1 MEEALEDS
9 GLDLID
15 QEAKLESMYVFG
27 KSDLGVEKDN
37 FYVEKKYVM
46 PEGGRD
52 LSYVALENVL
62 LFKQV
67 ILGVV
72 YTFVAFFMMFLV
84 VNMVRDEET
93 GLRPKWL
100 TTPMSRFQILLGE
113 YLSIVIGSM
122 PMILMMTIIQ
132 SFYEEKT
139 AFFLLAN
146 VLYAMA
152 YGGLLLM
159 IGKLFRKVTVYVV
172 ITSAIIIILGIVSGS
187 FFLIDTS
194 GSGLLALTSFIPTYK
209 LLGEVVAVKLISAT
223 LPSVSYCLYMII
235 YSLVALIFSGLIE
248 WFKPK
253 SLSQ

>member
-1 MEEALEDS
+1 
-9 GLDLID
+9 
-15 QEAKLESMYVFG
+15 
-27 KSDLGVEKDN
+27 
-37 FYVEKKYVM
+37 
-46 PEGGRD
+46 
-52 LSYVALENVL
+52 
-62 LFKQV
+62 
-67 ILGVV
+67 
-72 YTFVAFFMMFLV
+72 MMFLV

-100 TTPMSRFQILLGE
+100 TTPPMSRFQILLGGE

-209 LLGEVVAVKLISAT
+209 LLGGEVVAVKLISAT